1 MNTPNFPALWDNLV
15 AAREDNAERE
25 RNLIVRISDDV
36 ERYLEQ
42 TESESIILLCEVFGM
57 LRKNAHIDSYRTA
70 MCCIADA
77 IEELRFEEERDREL
91 SAESDSDTDRLQDER
106 RDRELGGQE

>member
-1 MNTPNFPALWDNLV
+1 VNTPNFPALWDNLV

-25 RNLIVRISDDV
+25 RDLIRRIAADV
-36 ERYLEQ
+36 ESCVEQ
-42 TESESIILLCEVFGM
+42 TDDDSIIKLGEVFRA

-91 SAESDSDTDRLQDER
+91 SAESDSDTDRLQDEL
-106 RDRELGGQE
+106 RDRELGSQE